1 MIPLT
6 WSLED
11 LSAQLAKLEQEKPVL
26 ACHPSEEAYVRILLW
41 TYGADHAVRLH
52 PTPFCPRGTYY
63 LMKGTPLTYADPR
76 TGGAL

>member
-1 MIPLT
+1 MSRPV

-11 LSAQLAKLEQEKPVL
+11 LNAQLEKLEKQKPVM
-26 ACHPSEEAYVRILLW
+26 ACHPSEEMAVKIILR
-41 TYGADHAVRLH
+41 TYSVDHAVRLH

-63 LMKGTPLTYADPR
+63 LMKGIPLTYADPR